1 MAERCTERNRDGA
14 PCAARPLPNSTR
26 CPWHTDGLAEK
37 RKSWSAAGGRA
48 KSNEARAKRLL
59 PEAMDAAELAG
70 LLSGVFRRLVDGEIE
85 PNLATAAGS
94 LARSMIEIAR
104 AAHVEDRLVEI
115 ERQLGIERSA
125 S

>member
-1 MAERCTERNRDGA
+1 
-14 PCAARPLPNSTR
+14 
-26 CPWHTDGLAEK
+26 
-37 RKSWSAAGGRA
+37 
-48 KSNEARAKRLL
+48 
-59 PEAMDAAELAG
+59 MDAAELAG